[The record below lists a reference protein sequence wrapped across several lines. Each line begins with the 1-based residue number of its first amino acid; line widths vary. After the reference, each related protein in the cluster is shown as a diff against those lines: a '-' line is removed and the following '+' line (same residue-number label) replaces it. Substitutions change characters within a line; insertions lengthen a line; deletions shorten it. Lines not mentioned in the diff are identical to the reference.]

1 MRPFKEN
8 ALTERSRWLPK
19 ELTVSR
25 KNYFTEQCGWCL
37 MAAQPPSFN
46 QLHKPCK
53 ALGLSTGSPT
63 FQTSCPSLP
72 FLVLL
77 VHFHVLVLALVFKVW
92 LFLCSGSLLPTAPHH
107 LPKSSWRLVV
117 LENLKAGTGT
127 VVSRLLANNFLS
139 IYLWPQWSQGPL
151 PYISYPLK
159 PENWYFY
166 GHRVWRLPSWL
177 GYVFQSCFSYPSINI
192 ILRSFKTDFLFL
204 SWWSH

>member
-8 ALTERSRWLPK
+8 PLTERSRWLPN

-25 KNYFTEQCGWCL
+25 KNYFTERFGWYL

-53 ALGLSTGSPT
+53 ALGLLTGIPT
-63 FQTSCPSLP
+63 FQTSCPSCP

-92 LFLCSGSLLPTAPHH
+92 LFLCSGSLLPTAPHR

-117 LENLKAGTGT
+117 LENLKAGTGP
-127 VVSRLLANNFLS
+127 VVSRSNAINFLIFLIHLIHS
-139 IYLWPQWSQGPL
+139 C
-151 PYISYPLK
+151 LK
-159 PENWYFY
+159 VANLE
-166 GHRVWRLPSWL
+166 
-177 GYVFQSCFSYPSINI
+177 
-192 ILRSFKTDFLFL
+192 FLFFL
-204 SWWSH
+204 ILNMIFLQAQGIKVAFSKYLTFYD